1 MPLGVR
7 DHVVTANTPRV
18 AATQLDV
25 LDLEL
30 PEGQVIS
37 EHVELGQERSAGLV
51 DFWQIIE
58 TFKRALKKLIGIY
71 KRIN

>member
-25 LDLEL
+25 LHVEL
-30 PEGQVIS
+30 PEGEVVE
-37 EHVELGQERSAGLV
+37 EHVELGKESGSSLV
-51 DFWQIIE
+51 DFWEEIE
-58 TFKRALKKLIGIY
+58 TFHSVLVELFKVE
-71 KRIN
+71 